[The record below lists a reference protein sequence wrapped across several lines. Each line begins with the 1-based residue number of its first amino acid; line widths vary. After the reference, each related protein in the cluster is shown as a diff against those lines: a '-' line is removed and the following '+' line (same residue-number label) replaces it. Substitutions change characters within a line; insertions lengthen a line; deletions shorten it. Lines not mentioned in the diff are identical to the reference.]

1 MFPIIKLSAIVKN
14 YQALRPLRIAEFSM
28 TPTDRVVLS
37 GLDEGAAELFTYL
50 VTGAALPDEG
60 AVEVDGRNTREIA
73 TDTEWL
79 SSLDRFGIVTRRAI
93 LLDTMSVAANLAL
106 PLTLSID
113 PMSAETAARA
123 ARDAADIGLE
133 PARLHGPMHALSA
146 AERLR
151 VHLARAAAG
160 GPRVVMLEHPTAA
173 LDQGAES
180 ARFGETLRAF
190 SDARGFGWIAISEDR
205 SFAEA
210 SGGTRLQLDATT
222 GEVRP
227 VGGGWFKRLRGRT

>member
-1 MFPIIKLSAIVKN
+1 MPPIIRLTAIVKS
-14 YQALRPLRIAEFSM
+14 YPALRPLRISAFSM
-28 TPTDRVVLS
+28 TPTDRIVLS
-37 GLDEGAAELFTYL
+37 GLDEGAAEMFVYL

-113 PMSAETAARA
+113 PMSAETLARA
-123 ARDAADIGLE
+123 ATDASDVGLD
-133 PARLHGPMHALSA
+133 PARLHGPVNALSA
-146 AERLR
+146 GERLT

-160 GPRVVMLEHPTAA
+160 GPRIVMLEHPTAA
-173 LDQGAES
+173 LDQAAES
-180 ARFGETLRAF
+180 TRFGETLRAF
-190 SDARGFGWIAISEDR
+190 SGLRGFGWIAISEDPA
-205 SFAEA
+205 FAEA
-210 SGGTRLQLDATT
+210 SGGTRLRLDAAS
-222 GEVRP
+222 GEIKKADGFWR
-227 VGGGWFKRLRGRT
+227 RLRR

>member
-1 MFPIIKLSAIVKN
+1 VTLPLIRLSAIVKT
-14 YQALRPLRIAEFSM
+14 YPALRPLRIAEFSV
-28 TPTDRVVLS
+28 TPADRVVLS
-37 GLDEGAAELFTYL
+37 GLDETAAEMLVYL

-60 AVEVDGRNTREIA
+60 AVEIDGRNTREIA

-79 SSLDRFGIVTRRAI
+79 SSLDRFGIVTRRAV

-113 PMSAETAARA
+113 PMSAETLARA
-123 ARDAADIGLE
+123 AKDAADVGLD
-133 PARLHGPMHALSA
+133 PARLHGPMQALSNE
-146 AERLR
+146 ERLR

-173 LDQGAES
+173 LDQAAES

-190 SDARGFGWIAISEDR
+190 SDTRGFGWIAISEDR
-205 SFAEA
+205 AFAEA
-210 SGGTRLQLDATT
+210 TGGTRLRLDAAS
-222 GEVRP
+222 GEIRKA
-227 VGGGWFKRLRGRT
+227 GGFWGRLRG